1 MFSVRAFGVTRLQVH
16 GAGRMGKGSLCCEQW
31 WEVADPVHLG
41 MGLLRVSLDGE
52 VRSGGG
58 GLASQAKQFDY
69 IMLVR
74 EDTNRS

>member
-1 MFSVRAFGVTRLQVH
+1 M
-16 GAGRMGKGSLCCEQW
+16 
-31 WEVADPVHLG
+31 HLG
-41 MGLLRVSLDGE
+41 MGLLRVSLDGQ

-69 IMLVR
+69 IVPMR